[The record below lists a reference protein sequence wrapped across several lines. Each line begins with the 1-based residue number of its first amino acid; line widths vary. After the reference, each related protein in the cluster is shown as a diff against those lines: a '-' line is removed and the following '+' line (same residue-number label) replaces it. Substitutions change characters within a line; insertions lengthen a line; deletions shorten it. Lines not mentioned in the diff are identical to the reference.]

1 MLKLNL
7 ASRSYNGRT
16 LLCRLR
22 DEFGAVDAP

>member
-16 LLCRLR
+16 LCRLR